1 MNKIDTT
8 TIGGEHVVYL
18 IGGNPDFP
26 IIKYYD
32 YYCKVFGEILS
43 RPVVP
48 GDRFKDI
55 REVEWHTNLA
65 GVPES
70 STKELINEKIDECEK
85 KRKEKIKDLEKNSH
99 VNNADKIKILDSFIF
114 PYNEDDFKV
123 IDGNL
128 VLINWG
134 LVKKEFEAW
143 SPDVINKTIL
153 EDFALE
159 EVLDDTDDT
168 DDTVGPVDPKY
179 KDPGDVWP
187 DGDQFGAKNQDGQIE
202 YFNTSE
208 EANSFAGNGGTPP
221 NGGQNDW
228 WKWIIGAVIIIIIL
242 FLLRNCNEDQSYVD
256 TGRIDSTTGPGGGGD
271 KGTQGGGGNKG
282 TQGGGGNKG
291 TQGGG
296 GPTGESEGEKKVAE
310 KYLLGEIWEIY
321 DEGTG
326 TYEKYVK
333 EQNTQRYIP
342 LEEYI
347 QTKLPGS
354 I

>member
-85 KRKEKIKDLEKNSH
+85 KRKEKIKDLEKSSP
-99 VNNADKIKILDSFIF
+99 VNNEDKIKILNSFIF
-114 PYNEDDFKV
+114 PKNEDDYKV

-134 LVKKEFEAW
+134 LVKKEFETW
-143 SPDVINKTIL
+143 NPEEINRSIM
-153 EDFALE
+153 EDFGLE
-159 EVLDDTDDT
+159 EVQK
-168 DDTVGPVDPKY
+168 VQKVQEVQEVQEVPQVDPGNKE
-179 KDPGDVWP
+179 PGDSWENN
-187 DGDQFGAKNQDGQIE
+187 GQFGAKNQVGEVE
-202 YFNTSE
+202 YFQDR
-208 EANSFAGNGGTPP
+208 EAAESFARTGGWTNG
-221 NGGQNDW
+221 NDW
-228 WKWIIGAVIIIIIL
+228 NEKKLLMLLMGFIFIIIVL
-242 FLLRNCNEDQSYVD
+242 LLLRNCNEDNSVV
-256 TGRIDSTTGPGGGGD
+256 I
-271 KGTQGGGGNKG
+271 
-282 TQGGGGNKG
+282 
-291 TQGGG
+291 
-296 GPTGESEGEKKVAE
+296 GPTESTESTGSTGSTGSTKQPDPFAGRLINPPVSKPKKNGLQKIGELYEDKSSDPRKLYFKDLMGG
-310 KYLLGEIWEIY
+310 YFLLP
-321 DEGTG
+321 TG
-326 TYEKYVK
+326 NDISKRRDK
-333 EQNTQRYIP
+333 AAI
-342 LEEYI
+342 
-347 QTKLPGS
+347 
-354 I
+354 